1 MPVREL
7 IDVGIGVLVPADRGC
22 HLHPCCVQCP
32 RPACVYDRPPRAHQD
47 ALARHLRILNAL
59 NEGRTWDDVAAEIGV
74 SKQTVGRAKRNAA
87 AVEAWRA
94 QREQDR
100 AAARQEARP

>member
-32 RPACVYDRPPRAHQD
+32 RPACIYDRPPRAQQD
-47 ALARHLRILNAL
+47 AIARHVRILAAL
-59 NEGRTWDDVAAEIGV
+59 NDGRTFRAVAADLGV
-74 SKQTVGRAKRNAA
+74 TLRMVARAKHNRA

-100 AAARQEARP
+100 AARQEDTP